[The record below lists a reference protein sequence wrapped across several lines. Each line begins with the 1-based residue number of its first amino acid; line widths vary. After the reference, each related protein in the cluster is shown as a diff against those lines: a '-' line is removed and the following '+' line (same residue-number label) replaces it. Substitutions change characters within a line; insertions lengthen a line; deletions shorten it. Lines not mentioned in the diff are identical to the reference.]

1 MYDDDDPDYLM
12 YRLKSCPCCRA
23 NVRDRPVPVFIVKA
37 IAVTLAKGKEAKAGP
52 SSVRAS
58 PPLALE
64 GDPWAGLFPA
74 VGEDEFG
81 EDEDEDGNDDEDD
94 DDDEDDEDDE
104 EDEDD
109 YNEWLAAVFAY
120 GSESEGEPYEGEYVS
135 PQWEP
140 PSVDIDPNDFGLED
154 LDNDDLNVLRRGAT
168 IDMFDLYQMSYSHD
182 EGLVAHVGDEQL
194 YLGWNIRL
202 SADDDTGE
210 EFIDYLSKDMLERP
224 ERWDITFGEGGGRVC
239 HRLVMEDEVENYE
252 TTDSEV
258 WIGNDDVD

>member
-23 NVRDRPVPVFIVKA
+23 NVRDRPVPVFIVKS
-37 IAVTLAKGKEAKAGP
+37 IAVALMKVKAGP
-52 SSVRAS
+52 STARAS
-58 PPLALE
+58 PPLPLD
-64 GDPWAGLFPA
+64 GDPWAGLFPP

-81 EDEDEDGNDDEDD
+81 EDEDEDGNE
-94 DDDEDDEDDE
+94 DDEDDEDVDD

-109 YNEWLAAVFAY
+109 YNEWLTAVFPY
-120 GSESEGEPYEGEYVS
+120 GSGSEDEQYEGEYIS

-140 PSVDIDPNDFGLED
+140 PSVDINPTDFEFED
-154 LDNDDLNVLRRGAT
+154 LDNDELNVLRRGAT
-168 IDMFDLYQMSYSHD
+168 MEMLDLYQMTYTHT
-182 EGLVAHVGDEQL
+182 EGLIAHVDDEQL
-194 YLGWNIRL
+194 HLGWNIRL

-210 EFIDYLSKDMLERP
+210 EFMDYLFKDMLDRP
-224 ERWDITFGEGGGRVC
+224 DRWDITESEDGGRVC
-239 HRLVMEDEVENYE
+239 RRLVMEDEVENYE